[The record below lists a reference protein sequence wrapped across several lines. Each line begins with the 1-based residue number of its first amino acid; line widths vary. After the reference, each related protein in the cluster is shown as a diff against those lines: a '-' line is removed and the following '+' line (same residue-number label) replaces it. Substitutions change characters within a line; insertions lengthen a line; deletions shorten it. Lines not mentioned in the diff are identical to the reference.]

1 MGLFNPCGEHVSK
14 DSWYFHDLAEQ
25 RLEVGDGTFVED
37 FVYVFFV
44 EAQFD
49 RCGRS
54 ASLEE
59 KLRNLFRALPCV
71 VLTLSRRTWCYFLV
85 SVVLQLRTF
94 GRLGCLPLLGIWTSN
109 FLFLSVVSL
118 TRLRCCGRVELLLLS
133 LLERFCERR
142 PIRLAPLRVERVFF

>member
-1 MGLFNPCGEHVSK
+1 MGLFNSCGEHVSK

-71 VLTLSRRTWCYFLV
+71 VLTLSRR
-85 SVVLQLRTF
+85 
-94 GRLGCLPLLGIWTSN
+94 
-109 FLFLSVVSL
+109 LFHL
-118 TRLRCCGRVELLLLS
+118 
-133 LLERFCERR
+133 
-142 PIRLAPLRVERVFF
+142 IA